1 MGSMPLLFASLLCV
15 SCGGT
20 GRQPVVESGD
30 TLRAYVVPQPPA
42 MIADPASRAAYM
54 VENYWKAF
62 DFRDTTWLADTASL
76 EQVFANYIGVL
87 GYAPR
92 ETAAV
97 SLHDMLRRAE
107 AEERMYRRLAE
118 LSEHYLYDPNS
129 PMRNDELFVPVLDV
143 LVASTVL
150 DSLERIRPAYQREMI
165 GKNRVGTVAADIRY
179 ETPDGRTGLLSR
191 LHTPYVILFFHD
203 PDCGMCRKV
212 TALLDAS
219 PLLRQMIDE
228 GRLTILTIY
237 PDQDEQ
243 AWRAH
248 AAEMPQKGWVH
259 GWDRTQAL
267 SEGDVYDMRAQPTL
281 YLLDS
286 KKRVLLK
293 DVSRT
298 GQIEEWLAQHADDR

>member
-1 MGSMPLLFASLLCV
+1 M
-15 SCGGT
+15 
-20 GRQPVVESGD
+20 
-30 TLRAYVVPQPPA
+30 
-42 MIADPASRAAYM
+42 
-54 VENYWKAF
+54 
-62 DFRDTTWLADTASL
+62 
-76 EQVFANYIGVL
+76 
-87 GYAPR
+87 
-92 ETAAV
+92 
-97 SLHDMLRRAE
+97 
-107 AEERMYRRLAE
+107 
-118 LSEHYLYDPNS
+118 
-129 PMRNDELFVPVLDV
+129 
-143 LVASTVL
+143 
-150 DSLERIRPAYQREMI
+150 
-165 GKNRVGTVAADIRY
+165 
-179 ETPDGRTGLLSR
+179 
-191 LHTPYVILFFHD
+191 ILFFHD